1 MQRLINSILSPYKYL
16 FYLLYSFFDQ
26 YKDEYAVT
34 NTDMNR
40 SFGVLILTTFIAN
53 QSLAIIWPSIFLTNI
68 ATIILLFS
76 LNTFFFLL
84 IKKHLLNGYTISK
97 RSLIIGRIL
106 MFMYVVVMEIVFF
119 YKFQH

>member
-1 MQRLINSILSPYKYL
+1 M

-26 YKDEYAVT
+26 HKDEYAVT

-40 SFGVLILTTFIAN
+40 SIGVLILTTFIAN

-84 IKKHLLNGYTISK
+84 TKKHLFNGYSINK

-106 MFMYVVVMEIVFF
+106 MFVYVVVMEIVFF